1 MLTGSG
7 SGTVQHP
14 YEGPTGQGGLRMQCI
29 LMLELISV
37 VVLYCIFNWSLSLIS
52 LIDDGSEFQS
62 IIVRGINEYLKQFL
76 LVEIGIGI
84 YWSIAKVS
92 PGRAFSRA
100 HWYG

>member
-37 VVLYCIFNWSLSLIS
+37 VVLYCIFN
-52 LIDDGSEFQS
+52 
-62 IIVRGINEYLKQFL
+62 
-76 LVEIGIGI
+76 
-84 YWSIAKVS
+84 
-92 PGRAFSRA
+92 
-100 HWYG
+100 